1 MSKLYKIVRV
11 SDAEIISILKSEEF
25 YQDMEQVANEINP
38 DAGRYHVER
47 YTRRRTRAVA
57 RIVDD
62 NEDNLSYEI
71 ETGTL
76 ANLGRGRR
84 KKK

>member
-1 MSKLYKIVRV
+1 MPDLYRIVRA

-57 RIVDD
+57 RIVDNNND
-62 NEDNLSYEI
+62 NISEI
-71 ETGTL
+71 S
-76 ANLGRGRR
+76 
-84 KKK
+84 

>member
-1 MSKLYKIVRV
+1 MSKLYKLVKV

-25 YQDMEQVANEINP
+25 YQDMEEVANKINP
-38 DAGRYHVER
+38 DPSRYKVVR
-47 YTRRRTRAVA
+47 YKRRRTRAVA